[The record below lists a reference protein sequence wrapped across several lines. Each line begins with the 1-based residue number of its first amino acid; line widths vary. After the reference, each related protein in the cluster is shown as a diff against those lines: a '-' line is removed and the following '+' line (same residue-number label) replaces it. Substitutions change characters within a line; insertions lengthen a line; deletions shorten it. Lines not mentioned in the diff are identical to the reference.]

1 MYLCHIF
8 QQPGSELVNSMVFF
22 VPIFENTTNLLQI
35 EKELFILDRK
45 ALFLLPSP
53 ALEGVDINF
62 TIRQELEKLPAK
74 F

>member
-1 MYLCHIF
+1 
-8 QQPGSELVNSMVFF
+8 MVFF

-35 EKELFILDRK
+35 EKELFILGKK
-45 ALFLLPSP
+45 ALFLFSP
-53 ALEGVDINF
+53 PPLEGVDINF